1 MLELFLISASNN
13 STLFKLKQKLT
24 GKTDAANGKKNV
36 EMMVELKDFW
46 EK

>member
-1 MLELFLISASNN
+1 MLALFLISASNN
-13 STLFKLKQKLT
+13 STFFKLKQKLT
-24 GKTDAANGKKNV
+24 GKIDAANGKKNV